1 MNVTGDAEGSALC
14 IACEQIRLGL
24 GEGRAREGAFPSSFS
39 PAHGTGQSLMEPLG
53 AEACR
58 LGGFVLTPR
67 RGTQPRHADSVVA
80 RTHTVMPHRRLMGFH

>member
-1 MNVTGDAEGSALC
+1 MNVTGDAEGSAVC
-14 IACEQIRLGL
+14 MFYEQIRLGL

-58 LGGFVLTPR
+58 LGGFVLTPAGGRSPAMLTLSVPAPTR
-67 RGTQPRHADSVVA
+67 RC
-80 RTHTVMPHRRLMGFH
+80 RTGG